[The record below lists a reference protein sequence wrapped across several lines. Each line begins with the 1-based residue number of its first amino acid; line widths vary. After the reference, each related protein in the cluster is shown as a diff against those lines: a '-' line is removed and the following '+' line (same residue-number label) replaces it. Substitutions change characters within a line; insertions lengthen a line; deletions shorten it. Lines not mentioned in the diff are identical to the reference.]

1 MSDLTQDQEDVQIVI
16 REFIPDSDQ
25 IDATTMKAL
34 VSGQNVKYDKD
45 EFSASYDLTELFKLV
60 HDWAPIIANLFT
72 VAKILYDFAKGEKKA
87 TPTADEIADAF
98 VKKYGQFEQHDQLR
112 QAAEL
117 VAGRMSAKTADD

>member
-1 MSDLTQDQEDVQIVI
+1 MSDLTQDQEDVQAVM

-60 HDWAPIIANLFT
+60 HEWAPIIANLFT
-72 VAKILYDFAKGEKKA
+72 VAKILYDFGKGEKKA
-87 TPTADEIADAF
+87 APTADEIVDSY
-98 VKKYGQFEQHDQLR
+98 VEKYGQFDSPDKLR

-117 VAGRMSAKTADD
+117 VAGRMSEKDGG

>member
-1 MSDLTQDQEDVQIVI
+1 MSDLTQDQEDVQSVI

-60 HDWAPIIANLFT
+60 HEWAPIIANLFT
-72 VAKILYDFAKGEKKA
+72 VAKILYDFGKGEKKA
-87 TPTADEIADAF
+87 APTADEIVDSY
-98 VKKYGQFEQHDQLR
+98 VEKYGPFESPDKLR

-117 VAGRMSAKTADD
+117 VAGRMSEKDGG

>member
-25 IDATTMKAL
+25 IDTTTMKAL

-60 HDWAPIIANLFT
+60 HDWAPSIANLFT
-72 VAKILYDFAKGEKKA
+72 VAKILYDFGKGEKKA
-87 TPTADEIADAF
+87 APTADEIADAF
-98 VKKYGQFEQHDQLR
+98 EKKYGQFEQHDQLR

>member
-1 MSDLTQDQEDVQIVI
+1 MSDLTQDQEDVQSVI

-45 EFSASYDLTELFKLV
+45 KFSASYDLTELFKLV

-87 TPTADEIADAF
+87 APTADAIVDTYIE
-98 VKKYGQFEQHDQLR
+98 KYGPFESRDKLR

-117 VAGRMSAKTADD
+117 VAGRVSEKDSG